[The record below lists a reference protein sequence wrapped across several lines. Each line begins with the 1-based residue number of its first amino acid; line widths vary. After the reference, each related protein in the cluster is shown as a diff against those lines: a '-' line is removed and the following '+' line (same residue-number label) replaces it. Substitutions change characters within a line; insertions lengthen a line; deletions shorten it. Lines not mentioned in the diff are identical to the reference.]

1 MRAVVDTN
9 ILIRAVIKPQG
20 SVRGVLDRLDTQD
33 YTLLYSG
40 ELVDELTGLL
50 ARPRLRR
57 RYPIIGP
64 AAFLALL

>member
-9 ILIRAVIKPQG
+9 ILIRAVINPQG

-40 ELVDELTGLL
+40 ELVDELTGVL

-57 RYPIIGP
+57 RYPIIRP